1 MDNNTFETFGRLIGG
16 LIDLIVRFSS
26 NSRYAHR
33 IRQNRKETDIMSK
46 NHVTEE
52 VVSPTGVIS
61 IIEIIGSIL
70 GGIASVIE
78 IIKKDTTT

>member
-1 MDNNTFETFGRLIGG
+1 
-16 LIDLIVRFSS
+16 
-26 NSRYAHR
+26 
-33 IRQNRKETDIMSK
+33 MSK

-52 VVSPTGVIS
+52 VVSPTDVIS

-78 IIKKDTTT
+78 IIKKETTT

>member
-1 MDNNTFETFGRLIGG
+1 
-16 LIDLIVRFSS
+16 
-26 NSRYAHR
+26 
-33 IRQNRKETDIMSK
+33 MSE

-52 VVSPTGVIS
+52 FVSPTDVIS

>member
-1 MDNNTFETFGRLIGG
+1 
-16 LIDLIVRFSS
+16 
-26 NSRYAHR
+26 
-33 IRQNRKETDIMSK
+33 MSK

-52 VVSPTGVIS
+52 IVSPTGVIS

-78 IIKKDTTT
+78 IIKKGTTT